1 VLVTCG
7 GPVVLNASD
16 GTIIS
21 RITQIG
27 GGDEDWYN
35 AGDGRFYFTAEDKST
50 SVDSLGV
57 VDAQSG
63 MWLQNVPDPGGRQAV
78 ALADNNHVFTPV
90 RATPATVKDPSTDNS
105 TCAQFGFKGTG
116 CIAVFAHSADRTN
129 QQK

>member
-1 VLVTCG
+1 
-7 GPVVLNASD
+7 LNASD

-35 AGDGRFYFTAEDKST
+35 PGDGRFYFTSEDKS
-50 SVDSLGV
+50 SPPVESLGV

-78 ALADNNHVFTPV
+78 AFAENNHIFTPV
-90 RATPATVKDPSTDNS
+90 RVTPAIIKDPSTDNT
-105 TCAQFGFKGTG
+105 TCAQFGFKGAG
-116 CIAVFAHSADRTN
+116 CVAVFVHSAEGKN
-129 QQK
+129 QKK